1 VRASPGRRA
10 GRSGKASFERLDT
23 GLLVGADYRTIAGR
37 VDVEL
42 DDRAHLDV
50 EVGVCAP
57 LPVGA
62 AVGVEG
68 CPFEDALDAALTDL
82 GNPT

>member
-1 VRASPGRRA
+1 VDRCR
-10 GRSGKASFERLDT
+10 RSG
-23 GLLVGADYRTIAGR
+23 GR

-42 DDRAHLDV
+42 DDRAHLGV
-50 EVGVCAP
+50 EVGVCPP

-62 AVGVEG
+62 TVGFEG